1 VDLTGS
7 AVEEDT
13 MNPFIT
19 QSLMTARVADRR
31 HEAAAARRARQVRR
45 AARLARQQRP
55 AVWPA
60 VPPAQEMIPAPD
72 RALTR

>member
-1 VDLTGS
+1 VDLTRS

-13 MNPFIT
+13 MNPYVT

-31 HEAAAARRARQVRR
+31 REATAARQARQARR
-45 AARLARQQRP
+45 AARQARRERP
-55 AVWPA
+55 AAWPA

-72 RALTR
+72 PALTR